1 MVFLLWR
8 ARERRGEGGGGDGEG
23 APVSPNR
30 HQSIWVRP
38 PLLISLSPDCLP
50 KTPLQKPFNLGVL
63 HQHLD
68 FEGIQVS
75 L

>member
-1 MVFLLWR
+1 MGEELQFLQT
-8 ARERRGEGGGGDGEG
+8 DT
-23 APVSPNR
+23 SPFGLG
-30 HQSIWVRP
+30 P
-38 PLLISLSPDCLP
+38 PFLISLSPDCLP